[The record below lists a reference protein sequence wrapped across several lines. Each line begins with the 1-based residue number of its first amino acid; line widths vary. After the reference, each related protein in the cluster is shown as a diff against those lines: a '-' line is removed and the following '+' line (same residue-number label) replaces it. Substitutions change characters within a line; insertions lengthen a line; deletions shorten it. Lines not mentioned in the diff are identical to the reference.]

1 MDQHLKKVT
10 ESRIKRTILNLA
22 KNNMNGYHVANTKEL
37 KNLLANL
44 VPENASVAVGG
55 SMTLFETGIIDW
67 IREQPYHF
75 FDRYAEGIT
84 PAELKQVHRN
94 AFSANAYF
102 CSSNAI
108 TERGELYN
116 VDGSGNRVAAISYGP
131 DKVFIILSANKIVK
145 NIEEAV
151 TRNREISAPA
161 NNVRLNTGTPCTFTG
176 SCSDCRSEGRICCS
190 YSIIAHQRD
199 KDRIHVIFIDGQYGY

>member
-1 MDQHLKKVT
+1 MDQNLKKVT
-10 ESRIKRTILNLA
+10 EARIARTIVNLS
-22 KNNMNGYHVANTKEL
+22 KNNMNGYYVHSTDAL
-37 KNLLANL
+37 KDLLKKL
-44 VPENASVAVGG
+44 VPEQASVAVGG
-55 SMTLFETGIIDW
+55 SMTLFETGLIDW

-75 FDRYAEGIT
+75 YDRYAPEIT
-84 PAELKQVHRN
+84 AAELKQVHRN

-108 TERGELYN
+108 TEKGELYN
-116 VDGSGNRVAAISYGP
+116 VDGAGNRVAAISYGP

-151 TRNREISAPA
+151 TRNREVCAPA

-199 KDRIHVIFIDGQYGY
+199 KDRIHVIFVDGNYGY